1 MTRALRRTAVAMFLL
16 FGALFLNLNYVQ
28 VVQSDDLSEDPRNS
42 RTLLREYEVA
52 RGLMLAGD
60 DETVLAESEETDGQ
74 LRFQRRYPEAGDYAH
89 LTGYVAVNYGLT
101 ELEQSFNDELA
112 GRAQEAFGRN
122 VADILAGRERTGD
135 DLALTIDPTVQQAA
149 LDALDGRPGA
159 AVAIDP
165 RSGAILALAS
175 TPTFDPNRLADHDRE
190 AAAQAWE
197 ELNEDPDRPLINRA
211 AREWW
216 PPGST
221 FKLVTAAAGLE
232 QGISPSATYD
242 DPVRLE
248 LPQTTATIGN
258 FGGGPCVDG
267 DQITVTTAMEV
278 SCNTTFAE
286 MAMEVGDD
294 ALIEQAERF
303 GFNAEPLEQLAN
315 PLASRFP
322 TELNE
327 PQTAQTGI
335 GEFDVRATPLQMAQ
349 VAAAIGNGGVLMEPR
364 VVEAVRDERG
374 ATLAQHPAQPFV
386 PPGQD
391 SSQAISSSTA
401 SALRA
406 MMIDVVDEGTG
417 TNAQIDGVDVA
428 GKTGTAQ
435 AREDESA
442 PTPWFAGFAPAVNP
456 EVAVAVVF
464 EDGGGAG
471 AGATGGSVGAP
482 AARTIMQAALA
493 D

>member
-1 MTRALRRTAVAMFLL
+1 MTRALRRTAVAMLLL

-74 LRFQRRYPEAGDYAH
+74 LRFQRNYPEGADYAH
-89 LTGYVAVNYGLT
+89 ITGYVAVNYGLA

-122 VADILAGRERTGD
+122 VADILAGRERSGD
-135 DLALTIDPTVQQAA
+135 DLALTIDPTVQRAA

-159 AVAIDP
+159 AVAIEP
-165 RSGAILALAS
+165 STGAILALAS
-175 TPTFDPNRLADHDRE
+175 TPTFDPNRLADHDR
-190 AAAQAWE
+190 AAAAEVWE
-197 ELNEDPDRPLINRA
+197 ELNDDPDNPLRNRA
-211 AREWW
+211 VREWW

-232 QGISPSATYD
+232 EGISPSDAYD
-242 DPVRLE
+242 DPAQLE
-248 LPQTTATIGN
+248 LPQTTATISN
-258 FGGGPCVDG
+258 FGGGPCLDG
-267 DQITVTTAMEV
+267 DEIAVDEAMVV

-294 ALIEQAERF
+294 AVREQAERF
-303 GFNAEPLEQLAN
+303 GFNAAPLEQLAN

-322 TELNE
+322 EELNE

-335 GEFDVRATPLQMAQ
+335 GEFDVRATPLQIAQ
-349 VAAAIGNGGVLMEPR
+349 VAAAIGNSGVLMEPR
-364 VVEAVRDERG
+364 LVEAVRDERG
-374 ATLAQHPAQPFV
+374 ETLAQHPAQPYT

-391 SSQAISSSTA
+391 GSQAVSTQTA

-406 MMIDVVDEGTG
+406 MMVDAVDEGTG
-417 TNAQIDGVDVA
+417 TNAAISGVDVA

-435 AREDESA
+435 SREDGGA
-442 PTPWFAGFAPAVNP
+442 PTPWFAGFAPATNP
-456 EVAVAVVF
+456 EVAVAVVL

-471 AGATGGSVGAP
+471 AGATGGSVAAP
-482 AARTIMQAALA
+482 VARTIMEAALSE
-493 D
+493 